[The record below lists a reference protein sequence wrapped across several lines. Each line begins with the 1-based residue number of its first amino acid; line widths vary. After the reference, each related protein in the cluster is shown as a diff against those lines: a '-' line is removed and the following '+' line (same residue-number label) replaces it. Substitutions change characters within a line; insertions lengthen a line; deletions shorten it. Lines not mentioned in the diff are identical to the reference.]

1 MRVMVP
7 IKANED
13 SDPGVMLGEQFL
25 TELEAFNFEVH
36 SHGPG

>member
-1 MRVMVP
+1 MRVMAP

-13 SDPGVMLGEQFL
+13 SDAGVMLGEQL
-25 TELEAFNFEVH
+25 PMEMDAFNFEVH